1 MSNVRNYRDLRV
13 WQRSMDLVVECYWAA
28 RRFPRD
34 ERFGLTSQLQR
45 AAVSVPANIA
55 EGNGRRH
62 RKEYL
67 HHLSIA
73 KGSLNEVETL
83 VLVAH
88 RLRYLG
94 VDEQDALLARVS
106 EVGRALIGLTRSL
119 TPEDPP
125 SHSPLPRPTP
135 QYTEGRE

>member
-1 MSNVRNYRDLRV
+1 
-13 WQRSMDLVVECYWAA
+13 MDLVVECYSTA
-28 RRFPRD
+28 RSFPRD
-34 ERFGLTSQLQR
+34 ERFGLVSQLQR

-83 VLVAH
+83 VLVAE
-88 RLRYLG
+88 RLGYLPS
-94 VDEQDALLARVS
+94 ETPATLINRIN
-106 EVGRALIGLTRSL
+106 EVGRALTGLSRSL
-119 TPEDPP
+119 APKDPP
-125 SHSPLPRPTP
+125 PNSRLPRPTP
-135 QYTEGRE
+135 